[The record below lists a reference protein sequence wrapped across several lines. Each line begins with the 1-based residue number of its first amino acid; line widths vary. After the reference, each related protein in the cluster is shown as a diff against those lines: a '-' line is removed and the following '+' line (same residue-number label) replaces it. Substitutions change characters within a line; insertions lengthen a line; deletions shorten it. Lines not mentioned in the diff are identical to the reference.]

1 MSTQRFIFILIVC
14 ISLSVM
20 AEMFRINHDLDE
32 FQRFQRG
39 FGNRRAIAS
48 RLKQHY
54 PKEFLYAIKNQD
66 NLQDDKHLF
75 LNPYDSIEQNGGV
88 QQPQSS
94 SMDYR

>member
-1 MSTQRFIFILIVC
+1 
-14 ISLSVM
+14 M

-39 FGNRRAIAS
+39 FGNRRAIAF

-54 PKEFLYAIKNQD
+54 PKELLYAISNQD

-75 LNPYDSIEQNGGV
+75 LYPYDSIEQDGGV

-94 SMDYR
+94 SSMDYR